1 MALPTTTKPWPPSS
15 KNANRNSRG
24 NKGCPQFAFLPPT
37 NYLGGRKDIPWPR
50 FKIRKLPE
58 WVVAHHKR
66 NAERAGRSL
75 EEELRQFL
83 TEDALAKRDRLWRH
97 LAETRARIRKRH
109 SVLSDSTADIRD
121 EREWLG

>member
-1 MALPTTTKPWPPSS
+1 MPPVCLFAPNQLSW
-15 KNANRNSRG
+15 G
-24 NKGCPQFAFLPPT
+24 QKG
-37 NYLGGRKDIPWPR
+37 IPWPR
-50 FKIRKLPE
+50 FKIRKLPD
-58 WVVAHHKR
+58 WAVAHHKR

-75 EEELRQFL
+75 EEALRQFL